1 MSAIYLIR
9 HGQASFGAEKYDR
22 LSDTGEAQARILG
35 AALRPRIP
43 EIHAVVTG
51 SMDRHRQTADGCLAA
66 MGQTHGARERARVMA
81 GFDEYDHEELLAR
94 FDPRY
99 ADRGAVA
106 SDLAAADDPRR
117 AFHAIFTKAVARW
130 MNAQF
135 DAEYTETWSAFRARC
150 LAALAALGGSLERA
164 QTALVFT
171 SGGPISVI
179 CQAAL
184 GIDDARLFDLQS
196 SLVNCGVTKVRYGRG
211 GAAIA
216 SMNEHGFFEGP
227 GGLLTYR

>member
-22 LSDTGEAQARILG
+22 LSETGEAQARVLG

-43 EIHAVVTG
+43 EIHAVITG
-51 SMDRHRQTADGCLAA
+51 AMDRHRQTADGCLAA
-66 MGQTHGARERARVMA
+66 MGQSCAIRVMP

-99 ADRGAVA
+99 VDRAALA

-117 AFHAIFTKAVARW
+117 AFHALFTKAVARW
-130 MNAQF
+130 MGGQF
-135 DAEYTETWSAFRARC
+135 DAEYTEPWSAFRKRC
-150 LAALAALGGSLERA
+150 LGALDALGASLERA

-184 GIDDARLFDLQS
+184 GMDEARLFDLQS

-216 SMNEHGFFEGP
+216 SMNEHGLFEGP
-227 GGLLTYR
+227 GALLTYR